1 MGRGTAGRQLLASSP
16 PLAPSRR
23 RRSNTGDRFFRGLSS
38 ASAVTVFVIALI
50 FVLALFIPALPSIT
64 RFGLGFVGSRV
75 WDPVRLHFGALPAI
89 YGTLVTAAIGILL
102 AFPIGLGAAL
112 FLAEEGGLR
121 LIRGPLSF
129 AIELLAAIPSVVIG
143 LWAFFI
149 LTPIMRSTVQPFLEH
164 SLGFLPFFRGNITGY
179 GYLTAGVVLAIMVLP
194 IMTALSRDVI
204 AAVPRALREA
214 SLALGATRAET
225 IWSVVLP
232 YTRVGITGAVLLSL
246 GRALGETIAVTMV
259 IGNTPN
265 ISASLFSLGYT
276 LPSVI
281 ANEFTEAVG
290 KVYQGALFE
299 LALILV
305 VITIAINVLAR
316 LLTWRF
322 SGADRGFA

>member
-1 MGRGTAGRQLLASSP
+1 MVVPAP
-16 PLAPSRR
+16 PAAVTRR
-23 RRSNTGDRFFRGLSS
+23 RRLQRGDRVFRGLAYGS
-38 ASAVTVFVIALI
+38 AFVVFLIAFI
-50 FVLALFIPALPSIT
+50 FLLALFLPALPAIT
-64 RFGLGFVGSRV
+64 RFGPGFVVTRV

-89 YGTLVTAAIGILL
+89 YGTVVTSAIGILL
-102 AFPIGLGAAL
+102 AFPVGIGAAL

-121 LIRGPLSF
+121 FIRGPLSF

-149 LTPIMRSTVQPFLEH
+149 LTPIMRDRIDPFLNH
-164 SLGFLPFFRGNITGY
+164 TLGALPLFRGSASGY
-179 GYLTAGVVLAIMVLP
+179 GFLTAGVVLAIMVLP

-204 AAVPRALREA
+204 RAVPGALREA

-232 YTRVGITGAVLLSL
+232 YARVGITGAVLLSL

-259 IGNTPN
+259 IGNSPAIT
-265 ISASLFSLGYT
+265 ASLFSLGYT

-281 ANEFTEAVG
+281 VNEFTEAVG

-305 VITIAINVLAR
+305 VITIAVNVVAR
-316 LLTWRF
+316 LLIWRF
-322 SGADRGFA
+322 SGSEPTVA